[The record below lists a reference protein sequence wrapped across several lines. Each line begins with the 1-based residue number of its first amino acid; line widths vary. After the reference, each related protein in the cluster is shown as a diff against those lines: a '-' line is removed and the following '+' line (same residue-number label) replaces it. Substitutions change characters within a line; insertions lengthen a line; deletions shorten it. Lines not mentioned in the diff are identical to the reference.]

1 MTFSVQKS
9 NLKICQ
15 KGRVSS
21 PWTCLF
27 IEHASF
33 ATCKVLLLQW
43 ADMPSLTFDCI
54 ELFAGVGNVS
64 AAFRQHGKSVAS
76 FDQSYSGSMDFTSPA
91 GFMPGAQV
99 M

>member
-1 MTFSVQKS
+1 
-9 NLKICQ
+9 
-15 KGRVSS
+15 
-21 PWTCLF
+21 
-27 IEHASF
+27 
-33 ATCKVLLLQW
+33 
-43 ADMPSLTFDCI
+43 MPSLTFDCI

-99 M
+99 MWVMAIYLHMDATVNIYDCTQVYIPLF